1 MSIYQQLLAR
11 ERSGDPIKV
20 GIIGA
25 GQMGFGLISQISKIP
40 GMIVAGVCDIHLSAA
55 EKAANF
61 FTSSMR
67 SRIKWSSQMIIEK

>member
-25 GQMGFGLISQISKIP
+25 GQMGFGLISQISKI
-40 GMIVAGVCDIHLSAA
+40 GA
-55 EKAANF
+55 
-61 FTSSMR
+61 
-67 SRIKWSSQMIIEK
+67 

>member
-61 FTSSMR
+61 TSSMR
-67 SRIKWSSQMIIEK
+67 NHIKWSSLMITEK

>member
-55 EKAANF
+55 
-61 FTSSMR
+61 
-67 SRIKWSSQMIIEK
+67 